1 MLYTIHLPGDL
12 VILCRSLIVYSI
24 KSTNYILA
32 HIARMCVKSPK
43 ERYSFNRK
51 KTIFSIAS
59 SEPFWTYF
67 FSVQI
72 PYREGK
78 RKLYRRGKDK
88 KEERVKKF
96 GME

>member
-1 MLYTIHLPGDL
+1 
-12 VILCRSLIVYSI
+12 
-24 KSTNYILA
+24 
-32 HIARMCVKSPK
+32 
-43 ERYSFNRK
+43 
-51 KTIFSIAS
+51 
-59 SEPFWTYF
+59 
-67 FSVQI
+67 VQI